1 VPDGDVTLIDNQH
14 SSITQMTN
22 LPPAGSW
29 RCWILAARPATLS
42 AAFAPVML
50 GTSLAWREEAFHLL
64 AAICALAG
72 AVLIQIGTN
81 LANDTFDAK
90 KGADTAERLGPIR
103 VCSAGL
109 LPTHLVWKATIFVF
123 ALSLLPGIYLVW
135 RAGWPIAVLGMVSI
149 ACGIGYTAGRH
160 SLAYLGLGDLFTFV
174 FFGLIATFG
183 TFYVQALSW
192 SPAAALFGVVPGLYS
207 VALIAINNLRDRE
220 QDILANKKTLAVRI
234 GDRAT
239 RWQITTCLLLPA
251 AAPWVISGMPDSL
264 ATIGSLVALVA
275 ARPVLAPL
283 LKGASGRDLNP
294 LLRKTSIANL
304 CFCFLLSVFLIR

>member
-1 VPDGDVTLIDNQH
+1 M
-14 SSITQMTN
+14 SEMSYMEN
-22 LPPAGSW
+22 LPKPGSW
-29 RCWILAARPATLS
+29 MCWILAARPATLT
-42 AAFAPVML
+42 AALAPVML
-50 GTSLAWREEAFHLL
+50 GSALAWREGAFHLL
-64 AAICALAG
+64 AAISALAG

-90 KGADTAERLGPIR
+90 KGADTAERLGPVR
-103 VCSAGL
+103 VCAAGL
-109 LPTHLVWKATIFVF
+109 LQANLVWKATIFVF

-135 RAGWPIAVLGMVSI
+135 RAGCQIAFLGLVSI
-149 ACGIGYTAGRH
+149 GCGIGYTAGRH

-174 FFGLIATFG
+174 FFGLVATLG

-192 SPAAALFGVVPGLYS
+192 NPAAALFGVVPGLYS

-220 QDILANKKTLAVRI
+220 QDIRANKKTLAVRM

-239 RWQITTCLLLPA
+239 RWQIAICLLLPA
-251 AAPWVISGMPDSL
+251 AAPWIITGIPDFL
-264 ATIGSLVALVA
+264 AIIGSLVALVA
-275 ARPVLAPL
+275 ARPVLVPL
-283 LKGASGRDLNP
+283 LKGASGRELNP